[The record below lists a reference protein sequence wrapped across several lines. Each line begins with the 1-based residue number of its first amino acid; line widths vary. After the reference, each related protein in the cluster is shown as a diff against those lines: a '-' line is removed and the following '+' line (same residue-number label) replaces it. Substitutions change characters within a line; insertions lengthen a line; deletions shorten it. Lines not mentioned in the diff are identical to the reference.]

1 ALAHRR
7 SSYQP
12 HRGTAALEHRRKH
25 IRHRETHSMKKT
37 NKEKKPGAVLSLRHI
52 AELIAY
58 GEITVGEKFP
68 MGCVAVA
75 HDGHNSLA
83 MLTRRKGE
91 SLIQLLVRLDQ
102 AIAKANKEDVF
113 TDEINGGS

>member
-1 ALAHRR
+1 ME
-7 SSYQP
+7 P
-12 HRGTAALEHRRKH
+12 RRKH
-25 IRHRETHSMKKT
+25 PTRCATRRMKKA
-37 NKEKKPGAVLSLRHI
+37 NRKEKTGGALSLRHI

-83 MLTRRKGE
+83 MLSRRKSE

-102 AIAKANKEDVF
+102 AIAKANKEGVF
-113 TDEINGGS
+113 TDEINSPVASRGRQ

>member
-1 ALAHRR
+1 
-7 SSYQP
+7 
-12 HRGTAALEHRRKH
+12 LEPRRKH
-25 IRHRETHSMKKT
+25 TARSATRRVKKA
-37 NKEKKPGAVLSLRHI
+37 NKKEKTGGALSLRHI

-58 GEITVGEKFP
+58 GEKFP

>member
-1 ALAHRR
+1 
-7 SSYQP
+7 
-12 HRGTAALEHRRKH
+12 LEPRRKH
-25 IRHRETHSMKKT
+25 TARRATRRVKKA
-37 NKEKKPGAVLSLRHI
+37 NKKEKTGGALSLRHI

-68 MGCVAVA
+68 IGCVAVA
-75 HDGHNSLA
+75 HGGHNSLA

-113 TDEINGGS
+113 TDEINGSS

>member
-1 ALAHRR
+1 
-7 SSYQP
+7 
-12 HRGTAALEHRRKH
+12 LEPRRKH
-25 IRHRETHSMKKT
+25 TARSATRRVKKASK
-37 NKEKKPGAVLSLRHI
+37 KEKTGGALSLRHI

-68 MGCVAVA
+68 IGCVAVA

-113 TDEINGGS
+113 TDEINGSS